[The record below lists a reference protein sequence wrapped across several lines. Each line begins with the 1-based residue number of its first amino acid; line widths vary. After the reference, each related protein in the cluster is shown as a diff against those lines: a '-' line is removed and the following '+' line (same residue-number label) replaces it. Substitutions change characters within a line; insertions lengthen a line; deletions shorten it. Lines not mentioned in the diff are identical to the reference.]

1 MTDNHEKRQRYV
13 EDSHELLD
21 NFFQTPAEK
30 ARQLVGWTVE
40 GHPIYSPFNSRGLLQ
55 TNLDNCNGKFDG
67 EGEYAY
73 YASPVF
79 PYIMG
84 CVGPGA
90 YSLEEENTNL
100 NMLPAAVDGSTRRFN
115 ACAGGWVPS
124 ATDTNACVPC
134 PAGKYSSATYAGQKV
149 SQAEGC
155 MNVCP
160 LGNYCPQGSTKPIK
174 CPSGRYGSP
183 TGLQH
188 VDCSGACK
196 AGYYCPAGSIRSDP
210 YPCGRLSHYCPQ
222 QSPARVLV
230 DTGFYSVPETYD
242 ESERVAQEACG
253 PGTFCVGGQR
263 FPCPA
268 GRFGTTLELH
278 TANCTDI
285 CPLGHYCPLSSPDPV
300 ICPAGTFGGVQGL
313 ETAECSGKCQP
324 GYYCPQGS
332 TNIDEVPCAP
342 GRYGAEAGL
351 TSPECSPVCESA
363 GAGAPNATSSDGT
376 KFCEARHCAGGYYC
390 PLASVS
396 DKQVECGSADVY
408 CPPSSV
414 LPTPVQVGYY
424 TVGPRNDASIRFAE
438 IICEPGYYCIAG
450 VRHRCPLGYY
460 GAVSGLHTDTCSGQ
474 CDAGFL
480 CPLNSSSPKQLP
492 CGLDA
497 SVYCPQGSYEPIE
510 VPAGYYSVGDD
521 HTTRGP
527 SAECDGLCD
536 KGYWCAEGSSSPQ
549 ENDCPAGRYGHLGM
563 INNVCKG
570 VCRVGYYCPVNS
582 ISPTQEECGG
592 EHVYCPHGSGSPQ
605 AVSPGYFSA
614 GGNQTTRAEQI
625 LCSYDAYSGT
635 PPYARVR
642 MNKCPDTTQP

>member
-1 MTDNHEKRQRYV
+1 MGRAPSV
-13 EDSHELLD
+13 W
-21 NFFQTPAEK
+21 A
-30 ARQLVGWTVE
+30 AR
-40 GHPIYSPFNSRGLLQ
+40 
-55 TNLDNCNGKFDG
+55 
-67 EGEYAY
+67 
-73 YASPVF
+73 
-79 PYIMG
+79 
-84 CVGPGA
+84 
-90 YSLEEENTNL
+90 
-100 NMLPAAVDGSTRRFN
+100 
-115 ACAGGWVPS
+115 
-124 ATDTNACVPC
+124 
-134 PAGKYSSATYAGQKV
+134 
-149 SQAEGC
+149 
-155 MNVCP
+155 
-160 LGNYCPQGSTKPIK
+160 
-174 CPSGRYGSP
+174 GSP
-183 TGLQH
+183 ALQ
-188 VDCSGACK
+188 
-196 AGYYCPAGSIRSDP
+196 AGSVRVFI
-210 YPCGRLSHYCPQ
+210 LSLSFSLSLSLSLCFHLSLTHTRANPLITT
-222 QSPARVLV
+222 P
-230 DTGFYSVPETYD
+230 
-242 ESERVAQEACG
+242 
-253 PGTFCVGGQR
+253 
-263 FPCPA
+263 
-268 GRFGTTLELH
+268 GTTLELH

-285 CPLGHYCPLSSPDPV
+285 CPPGHYCPLSSPDPV

-313 ETAECSGKCQP
+313 ETADCSGKCQP

-351 TSPECSPVCESA
+351 TSPQCSPMCESA

-376 KFCEARHCAGGYYC
+376 KFCEARHCAEGYYC
-390 PLASVS
+390 PLASIS

-424 TVGPRNDASIRFAE
+424 TVGPRSSPENMQVAQAAAEAVAAGSSSDIADDASIRFAE

-460 GAVSGLHTDTCSGQ
+460 GAVSGLHADTCSGQ

-497 SVYCPQGSYEPIE
+497 SVYCPQGSYESIE

-521 HTTRGP
+521 HTTRASITACPAGHYCIGGVMRKCAAGRYSIAGSP

-536 KGYWCAEGSSSPQ
+536 KGYWCAQGSSDPQ

-592 EHVYCPHGSGSPQ
+592 EYVYCPHGSGSPQ
-605 AVSPGYFSA
+605 AVSAGYFSA
-614 GGNQTTRAEQI
+614 GGNQTTRAEQV